1 MEPAK
6 ATSWPAPGGHEVQW
20 RFPDRDEA
28 ARWRRLTEIIR
39 SLTYLSGTRDLL
51 SCFLRGALELLQAE
65 RGHISVLN
73 KTSGEFAL
81 GIQYGFDHLSEA
93 DIAAL
98 CASPPQTEAAHLQ
111 ERVMMEGW
119 ESYGAVQATP
129 LKGESGLP
137 IGILTTYSQRRCW
150 PTPSQLE
157 LLDALCPQVG
167 ALFERA
173 AERESLIG
181 LQRRNDDFLATLA
194 HELRNSVAPLRT
206 SLEVL
211 KMVTLTHPLH
221 QRARA
226 ILDRRLHHTTR
237 LIEDILDASRLSCG
251 KLELQ
256 KEQVTLASVLES
268 ALEIV
273 GPTIDG
279 FSHTLTTSLPA
290 SEALVYADPVR
301 LAQAFVNLLQ
311 NAAKYTPA
319 GGSICL
325 DARTRAQEL
334 VVEVRDSGIGI
345 TADVLPRIFEL
356 FAQAPGANKLH
367 GGGLGIGLALVKGII
382 EMHGGSVAVY
392 SDGRDRGSC
401 FTVRLPRSCAL

>member
-1 MEPAK
+1 
-6 ATSWPAPGGHEVQW
+6 
-20 RFPDRDEA
+20 
-28 ARWRRLTEIIR
+28 
-39 SLTYLSGTRDLL
+39 
-51 SCFLRGALELLQAE
+51 
-65 RGHISVLN
+65 
-73 KTSGEFAL
+73 
-81 GIQYGFDHLSEA
+81 
-93 DIAAL
+93 
-98 CASPPQTEAAHLQ
+98 
-111 ERVMMEGW
+111 
-119 ESYGAVQATP
+119 
-129 LKGESGLP
+129 
-137 IGILTTYSQRRCW
+137 
-150 PTPSQLE
+150 
-157 LLDALCPQVG
+157 
-167 ALFERA
+167 
-173 AERESLIG
+173 
-181 LQRRNDDFLATLA
+181 
-194 HELRNSVAPLRT
+194 VAPLRT